1 MKLVFVLLLAGAAV
15 LLFFIAALAGGGEIS
30 VHDGG
35 WLLPAGLLALALS
48 WFVSLL
54 PVP

>member
-1 MKLVFVLLLAGAAV
+1 MKLALVLCLAALAA
-15 LLFFIAALAGGGEIS
+15 LFLIIAALVAGGAVTMSG
-30 VHDGG
+30 GG
-35 WLLPAGLLALALS
+35 WLLPAGLAALAAS